1 MISPKQLSWIITAFF
16 AAIVAVVFYQINTSM
31 TEQGIASGGPYDNGA
46 AYPRAVAIAI
56 CVLAAVQLAIDQFVA
71 KSGPH
76 GDGPTILADLK
87 RPALLL
93 VVFAIYLNLLTFLG
107 YHLTTTPM
115 IIAIMWICGARHV
128 GRLLLAALAM
138 SFVFAYLFEKIL
150 NVVLPGGVL
159 GLNIPW

>member
-1 MISPKQLSWIITAFF
+1 MITPKQLSWIITAFF
-16 AAIVAVVFYQINTSM
+16 AIIVAVVFYQISTSM
-31 TEQGIASGGPYDNGA
+31 TEQGIASGGPYNNGA

-56 CVLAAVQLAIDQFVA
+56 CVLALMQLAIDHIWA
-71 KSGPH
+71 KSGSHDNAPA
-76 GDGPTILADLK
+76 TLADLK
-87 RPALLL
+87 RPVLLL
-93 VVFAIYLNLLTFLG
+93 VVFAIYLNVLTLLG

-115 IIAIMWICGARHV
+115 IIGIMWICGARQI